1 MRAVIRMI
9 LVLAV
14 MFPPLYPAAQKSDS
28 GKSRPSKTEMA
39 QKQAIRIADI
49 LEITD
54 ETRDRFIATFV
65 NCQQEIWSLNKGSRK
80 DKKATSLTDEQ
91 ADSLIR
97 ARFDHAQ
104 RMLDA
109 RRRYYDEYRKFLTPC
124 QINRVYELERNMM
137 KQLNGKKRQNSHQA
151 DKARTH
157 KPKAQDTPRRGAG
170 STKN

>member
-1 MRAVIRMI
+1 M
-9 LVLAV
+9 LAV
-14 MFPPLYPAAQKSDS
+14 LLSPSYLAAQGNKA
-28 GKSRPSKTEMA
+28 GKPKPSKTEMA